1 MKKVSVREFAQV
13 YPSGSV
19 YFGKWIADAGYEG
32 KVTVLSTPECIV
44 VLRKDVQSH
53 VLRRSLELAARQ
65 YDDDLKAREVVAE
78 IRGEKEQYDVAS
90 VVDAVRR
97 RVTSLGLELDW
108 WMREMRNASSEASR
122 SNDDA

>member
-1 MKKVSVREFAQV
+1 MKKVGVREFAQV

-32 KVTVLSTPECIV
+32 KVTVLSAPECVV
-44 VLRKDVQSH
+44 VLKKDVQSH
-53 VLRRSLELAARQ
+53 VLKRSLELAARQ

-90 VVDAVRR
+90 VVDAIRR

-108 WMREMRNASSEASR
+108 WTRELRNAKASQG
-122 SNDDA
+122 NDDG

>member
-1 MKKVSVREFAQV
+1 MKRAKFRETAQA

-32 KVTVLSTPECIV
+32 KVTVLSAPECVV

-53 VLRRSLELAARQ
+53 VLKRSLELAARQ

-90 VVDAVRR
+90 VVDGIRR

-108 WMREMRNASSEASR
+108 WTRELRRAKSKVE
-122 SNDDA
+122 DE